1 MSECSVRGKRSEGIL
16 CTEFGLWKRSPREV
30 CIDYAGRKW
39 KFDTKTVLKMSCFG
53 IFDKRLR
60 NFPKHYVLFGKNGVR
75 VEMLPKT

>member
-1 MSECSVRGKRSEGIL
+1 VSVQFAGRGVRVYCVLSSDYG
-16 CTEFGLWKRSPREV
+16 KRSPREV

-53 IFDKRLR
+53 IFDKKLR
-60 NFPKHYVLFGKNGVR
+60 NFPKHYVLFGKNGVK